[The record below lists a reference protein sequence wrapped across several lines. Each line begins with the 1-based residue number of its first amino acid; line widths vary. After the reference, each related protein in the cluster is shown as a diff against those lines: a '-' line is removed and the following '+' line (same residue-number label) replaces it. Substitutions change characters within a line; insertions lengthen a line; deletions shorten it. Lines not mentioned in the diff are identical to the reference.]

1 MIRPSPYTKCNVM
14 RHLASKQI
22 VECQMLLRLV
32 CGRPNTSILSEHIN
46 KFGNSVVSD
55 MPARGGVSPPE
66 FLCNLANGVFPE
78 KSVSAFLRNKQAVRL
93 REHGTHTTLGHLMG
107 SDKARASD
115 HNPSEVKDLAHGGD
129 RARVNSLKRARG
141 DTMYLGDGNGTCYP
155 RERRVVIELRAAMRT
170 IELRPTDIRVEGEWE
185 TIYEKT
191 LDYARQYSNPNIS
204 VTGKPDKKVLLC
216 VAGGIL
222 QVRERGEGLFDC
234 GAVTRDGVVMVEA
247 LRWITSIL
255 NQERV
260 TSFLPNITIGLR
272 IFDTCGR
279 FRSAVNQLE
288 NFLPSLREEAVLPH
302 VALSQQFGLIDGVGL
317 MREEEVQ
324 ITLANHNMPISIMDS
339 EVLLISA
346 EDRAKALATL
356 VEKLEWSRVHIVHGD
371 DYYISES
378 KQYLED
384 EDKWLHEF
392 LKNKKPCKK
401 YNTLNSSNTKD
412 FTCNDDERSLKLQ
425 DDLETAI
432 RTEGV
437 ISASEAI
444 LSLAESL
451 KQAWDSMCTNNTD
464 DFCPELL
471 NMTHREFVHSYFKS
485 STDSSNMSD
494 SNDSPI
500 FKLIKYIMSPVN
512 ISNYISKIMMFSQ
525 HNKHELL
532 EKNFTANPVP
542 ICGIDTDQCSQC
554 NINKQ
559 SRTDSSR
566 HFSHAD
572 TYQVLQPSTKISHQ
586 HQQSLYHV
594 LLHSPQ
600 NLYVA
605 VLLPVHKTLDKEN
618 IIQCGGDKE
627 LNLNSVRQLEAFLWA
642 LERANTRLPGVQ
654 LGALLVDTCNSHVHT
669 MSLVSGLHQHAQG
682 LNGYQVLAAVN
693 GLSLADALMANDILS
708 AMNITSIATSQAAAI
723 AELSSDTCLWKCHA
737 SPNVP
742 YQQVEMPLSALVD
755 SVVSVLRHLGWT
767 YVSAVHSSASQHFS
781 AGYHLFKEGAARAGI
796 CLALQ
801 ETIVTKNKSM
811 ATDGNDDSASQLVTR
826 LMGARA
832 EGARAVV
839 LWTNEDDTHTL
850 MTAIGAALAQ
860 GSLRREDLFW
870 LLVSPDGDAVSVFS
884 QYGKVLGGALTFN
897 PQQKFIP
904 EFLHHLKKLQQ
915 HRTSHETNRNPWLF
929 KYYQQ
934 LEQCTSSECKIK
946 EETSNHNDF
955 NMVQAVNSIVAAVD
969 STADELCP
977 KAKTQQEGLCLD
989 QHSRSEI
996 QKALNWN
1003 IRQSVAEKAD
1013 GIVGES
1019 FRFTHTGMGNIPVE
1033 IYNFRRK
1040 LHDMSHSLGEI
1051 YFEKVSFNKEYN
1063 SKSIDTIVSYRDIGD
1078 EILVATLT
1086 SQCGS
1091 CKSLPQCKDHVS
1103 GLRDSV
1109 MVAAPNKG
1117 KQDVLLY
1124 IVAALGVHEGSRNP
1138 LECGAEVNKEGL
1150 EQMEAF
1156 LWAIDQMNHNNS
1168 NINLTAVVLDTCG
1181 SSVKA
1186 ARDVSRFLEHQYS
1199 GQNSQSGGHTIAFIA
1214 GGTTHHVESIM
1225 ESVGYLNVPLL
1236 APQARGPP
1244 AHRKKFAP
1252 YPLQLSPSN
1261 RAQAQAIIS
1270 ILENLRWMCYSV
1282 IYQQDGIEYENIFQI
1297 LEKMSPQFNLTISSG
1312 IGIPV
1317 GSANVTVHV
1326 RRALANLHKS
1336 SSKVVTLLLP
1346 PERTDLLFRT
1356 THALEDEGLL
1366 TPHDLTWVVL
1376 SRSEKILEAYSESTL
1391 GALILRPKAGG
1402 VTGFENYFRNLKTE
1416 LNMRNPWFGE
1426 FWSSVFHCR
1435 GAACKNKLYQDLH
1448 SYSFEHNP
1456 VVVNTINSV
1465 LAISHAL
1472 ETVKREICTESE
1484 LKFGLCSNMKD
1495 ISRIR
1500 RRLSEV
1506 TPNMAFVGEGLNA
1519 VAFSNSGE
1527 NSHSDVEVLNLQKV
1541 SNGGIKWVSVGNI
1554 TVSGSVQLNLSLMR
1568 AYLTEHRNETSL
1580 QHVTYECEVD
1590 NATTDNS
1597 TFEIYTMEIP
1607 SSSKLTLLGLL
1618 PVHEPGASPFE
1629 CGPLN
1634 PAALYSLA
1642 ALSYAL
1648 HHVNTN
1654 ITLLPGIHLGLTV
1667 LDTCSQSIWAYNAVY
1682 NFMAS
1687 THQRHNLHDE
1697 KGRMPETRL
1706 EDIIS
1711 AVIVESQS
1719 TEIVIPLLEAQNIS
1733 QVVLGLNTSIEVP
1746 ETSVLGPTSR
1756 ANLVKAIMSVAHIMR
1771 SHSLVVVHG
1780 TMTWEELVVLD
1791 LLTETN
1797 RRKDTVCLAGVYS
1810 LHDSEVVGMTGAI
1823 SSSKMTDTKEIVT
1836 RLTPGTLVVILLE
1849 NIGEI
1854 QAFLE
1859 VARKMKGLLFLMVL
1873 PKLDI
1878 HFYAGQTVFTLSPVQ
1893 NFDEKIPETLTEL
1906 EGWLFSRDRND
1917 SSFPLPMSWLR
1928 ELKAISDKE
1937 IFFKNNENMFKNLLT
1952 VIPNNFEQFIHNTK
1966 MITRKVAEKIQTY
1979 LENQCAQNTSV
1990 SLLECY
1996 NSLNHSNVT
2005 RELKNILKEE
2015 NSSLMP
2021 SNEKT
2026 INNFKLWIG
2035 SEHIGTWDKET
2046 GLLIYNPAHISN
2058 YQTVC
2063 TNFDCTICNQQNELY
2078 QQSEDSV
2085 VLQSLQSSWAVTLG
2099 GLTLLGAFLTVLTAL
2114 YFLVVAAIPNSN
2126 ALGGTSVLGY
2136 IILLGLL
2143 LLFTANLSFVLAP
2156 AESTCGARRFLP
2168 GLAYSVIFAGMLLK
2182 VFTTWR
2188 LNARG
2193 DLNKDTISRP
2203 ASLVTLVVALAL
2215 IQALISGGWL
2225 VLIPPQIFL
2234 VTVAHPPIW
2243 RCYPGGNFESHLLL
2257 SLMYVI
2263 LLLAST
2269 AVVALF
2275 CSSSFKKQQRMEGES
2290 YLCHETRWILL
2301 ASLLVG
2307 TVFTFW
2313 GIATAVILPP
2323 TQADLATALAHL
2335 LAAMALLLC
2344 LYLPKMCMHRRLQ
2357 SSQVSVQSTLPTIY
2371 DISHFQPPTIKG
2383 LQAFMPPPS
2392 VMDVPSLE
2400 DDDDEMHSDP
2410 TQIIPSSLY
2419 SLDMFSQSSRSQD
2432 DDEEDGDHCEPG
2444 TNEFTAPLNPALH
2457 LDRDTYPLQEG
2468 MSYM

>member
-1 MIRPSPYTKCNVM
+1 MIVSSMGLWGFRWLLLALMTATKESSARFQGHGIPEQVEINPGANAVIGAASHWTEDMPRIFSDGYIYFHMRPYIAPHWLEDTSVRRAYCINTPTLAYVRFRPVDNTCFQVGGVTPTDSQHDVREVTELKACCPIYCQKKILWGSSTVESLTAEYPSPKI
-14 RHLASKQI
+14 R
-22 VECQMLLRLV
+22 
-32 CGRPNTSILSEHIN
+32 
-46 KFGNSVVSD
+46 
-55 MPARGGVSPPE
+55 GVS
-66 FLCNLANGVFPE
+66 
-78 KSVSAFLRNKQAVRL
+78 S
-93 REHGTHTTLGHLMG
+93 
-107 SDKARASD
+107 RASS
-115 HNPSEVKDLAHGGD
+115 HTPSEVKDLAHGGD
-129 RARVNSLKRARG
+129 RARVNSLKHARD
-141 DTMYLGDGNGTCYP
+141 DTVHLGDGNGTRYP
-155 RERRVVIELRAAMRT
+155 RDRRVVIGLRAACT
-170 IELRPTDIRVEGEWE
+170 H
-185 TIYEKT
+185 
-191 LDYARQYSNPNIS
+191 
-204 VTGKPDKKVLLC
+204 C
-216 VAGGIL
+216 GIL

-234 GAVTRDGVVMVEA
+234 GPVTRDGVVMVEA

-272 IFDTCGR
+272 LFDTCGR
-279 FRSAVNQLE
+279 FHSEVNQLE
-288 NFLPSLREEAVLPH
+288 NFLPSLREDAGLPH

-317 MREEEVQ
+317 MRDEEVQ
-324 ITLANHNMPISIMDS
+324 ITLANHNIPISIMDS

-346 EDRAKALATL
+346 EDRAK
-356 VEKLEWSRVHIVHGD
+356 
-371 DYYISES
+371 
-378 KQYLED
+378 
-384 EDKWLHEF
+384 
-392 LKNKKPCKK
+392 
-401 YNTLNSSNTKD
+401 
-412 FTCNDDERSLKLQ
+412 
-425 DDLETAI
+425 
-432 RTEGV
+432 
-437 ISASEAI
+437 
-444 LSLAESL
+444 
-451 KQAWDSMCTNNTD
+451 
-464 DFCPELL
+464 
-471 NMTHREFVHSYFKS
+471 
-485 STDSSNMSD
+485 
-494 SNDSPI
+494 
-500 FKLIKYIMSPVN
+500 
-512 ISNYISKIMMFSQ
+512 IMMFNQ
-525 HNKHELL
+525 HNKYELL
-532 EKNFTANPVP
+532 EKNFTSNPVP
-542 ICGIDTDQCSQC
+542 VCGIDTDQCSQC

-566 HFSHAD
+566 HYSHAD

-605 VLLPVHKTLDKEN
+605 VLLPIHKTLDKEN

-642 LERANTRLPGVQ
+642 LERANTRLSGMQ

-693 GLSLADALMANDILS
+693 GLSLADAMMANDILS
-708 AMNITSIATSQAAAI
+708 AMNITSVATSQAAAI
-723 AELSSDTCLWKCHA
+723 AKLSSGGNPFIL
-737 SPNVP
+737 
-742 YQQVEMPLSALVD
+742 QVEVPLSALVD

-767 YVSAVHSSASQHFS
+767 YVSAVYSSASRHFS
-781 AGYHLFKEGAARAGI
+781 AGYHLFKEGAERVGI

-801 ETIVTKNKSM
+801 ETIVTSNQSM
-811 ATDGNDDSASQLVTR
+811 ATDGNYDSASQLVTR
-826 LMGARA
+826 LVGARA

-870 LLVSPDGDAVSVFS
+870 LLVSPDGDAVSVLS

-955 NMVQAVNSIVAAVD
+955 NMVQAVNSIAAAVD

-977 KAKTQQEGLCLD
+977 KSKTQQEGLCLD

-1033 IYNFRRK
+1033 IYNLRRK

-1051 YFEKVSFNKEYN
+1051 YFEKVSFNTEYN

-1086 SQCGS
+1086 SQCSS
-1091 CKSLPQCKDHVS
+1091 CKSSLQCKDHVS

-1181 SSVKA
+1181 SAVKA

-1199 GQNSQSGGHTIAFIA
+1199 GQNSQNGGHTIAFIA
-1214 GGTTHHVESIM
+1214 GGTTHHVEAIM

-1261 RAQAQAIIS
+1261 TAQAQAIIS

-1282 IYQQDGIEYENIFQI
+1282 IYQQDGIEYENIFQT
-1297 LEKMSPQFNLTISSG
+1297 LEKMSSQFNLTISSG

-1326 RRALANLHKS
+1326 RRALAYLHKS
-1336 SSKVVTLLLP
+1336 SSKVVILLLP

-1356 THALEDEGLL
+1356 AHALEDEGLL

-1376 SRSEKILEAYSESTL
+1376 SGSEKILEAYSENAL

-1495 ISRIR
+1495 IGRIQ

-1541 SNGGIKWVSVGNI
+1541 STGGIKWVSVGNI
-1554 TVSGSVQLNLSLMR
+1554 TVSGSVQLNLSLAR
-1568 AYLTEHRNETSL
+1568 AYLNEHRNETSL
-1580 QHVTYECEVD
+1580 QHVTYECKVD

-1618 PVHEPGASPFE
+1618 PVHEPGTSPFE

-1654 ITLLPGIHLGLTV
+1654 TTLLPGIHLGLTV
-1667 LDTCSQSIWAYNAVY
+1667 LDTCSQSMWAYNTVY

-1687 THQRHNLHDE
+1687 TYQSHNLQDE
-1697 KGRMPETRL
+1697 K
-1706 EDIIS
+1706 
-1711 AVIVESQS
+1711 
-1719 TEIVIPLLEAQNIS
+1719 
-1733 QVVLGLNTSIEVP
+1733 
-1746 ETSVLGPTSR
+1746 
-1756 ANLVKAIMSVAHIMR
+1756 
-1771 SHSLVVVHG
+1771 VVHG
-1780 TMTWEELVVLD
+1780 TMTWEELVALD

-1823 SSSKMTDTKEIVT
+1823 SSSKMTYTKEIVT

-1859 VARKMKGLLFLMVL
+1859 VARKMEGLLFLMVL

-1878 HFYAGQTVFTLSPVQ
+1878 HFYA
-1893 NFDEKIPETLTEL
+1893 
-1906 EGWLFSRDRND
+1906 
-1917 SSFPLPMSWLR
+1917 
-1928 ELKAISDKE
+1928 
-1937 IFFKNNENMFKNLLT
+1937 
-1952 VIPNNFEQFIHNTK
+1952 
-1966 MITRKVAEKIQTY
+1966 
-1979 LENQCAQNTSV
+1979 
-1990 SLLECY
+1990 
-1996 NSLNHSNVT
+1996 
-2005 RELKNILKEE
+2005 
-2015 NSSLMP
+2015 
-2021 SNEKT
+2021 
-2026 INNFKLWIG
+2026 
-2035 SEHIGTWDKET
+2035 
-2046 GLLIYNPAHISN
+2046 AHISN

-2063 TNFDCTICNQQNELY
+2063 TNFDCTICNQQNEFY

-2085 VLQSLQSSWAVTLG
+2085 VLQTLQSSWAVTLG
-2099 GLTLLGAFLTVLTAL
+2099 GLTLLGAFLTMLTAL
-2114 YFLVVAAIPNSN
+2114 YFLVVAATPNSN

-2156 AESTCGARRFLP
+2156 TESTCGARRFLP

-2193 DLNKDTISRP
+2193 DLNKNTISRP

-2335 LAAMALLLC
+2335 LAAMVLLLC

-2357 SSQVSVQSTLPTIY
+2357 SSQASVQSTLPTIY

-2383 LQAFMPPPS
+2383 LQAFMPPSS

-2400 DDDDEMHSDP
+2400 DDEIHSDP

-2444 TNEFTAPLNPALH
+2444 TNEFTAPLSPALH
-2457 LDRDTYPLQEG
+2457 LDRDTYPLQAEDITQRVMKLTGRVYRLRCNRSGITLLLVSLSHAALEQVQSNLAPRLCDRLRCNRSGATLFLYAPEIFWSSRTVERKWIRCVLVYHWQSHNVKLSGVDDMVLLPKISEDSIVENLKKRYMDDYIFTCIGPVLVSVNPFKQMPYFGDKEIELYQGAELGGLNLEEVNSHLRGGRVENHLGKTTPVHPTEIRTSISPSSAVELNTTSALATYATEAG
-2468 MSYM
+2468 MVS